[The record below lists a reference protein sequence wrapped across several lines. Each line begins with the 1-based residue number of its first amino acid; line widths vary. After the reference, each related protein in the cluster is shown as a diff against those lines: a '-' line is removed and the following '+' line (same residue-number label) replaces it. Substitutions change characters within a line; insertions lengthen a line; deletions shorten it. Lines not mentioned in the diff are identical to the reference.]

1 MTPAADSQRRWGSI
15 FLGDSTPADGRSARR
30 FAVRLF
36 AFAGIALLGILW
48 GWVVAVAELN
58 ALYLCISVIGC
69 VFILRDFRIGVVML
83 ILLMPI
89 SHSAIFPHAMMGVT
103 GLNPLNLLL
112 IGTLGSY
119 LLSELSGGKPGR
131 FIPRPLFW
139 LYIVPIAIAGVL
151 GAQHVDDIARA
162 FFMYD
167 TLEFNNATGYIRDM
181 VVKPLF
187 IVLFALLTAAAVSR
201 SEKPEKFLIPALISI
216 WVMGLLVIV
225 FVLASGIGINALG
238 RSTSR
243 EFLSPLG
250 LHANE
255 LGRHYATAYA
265 LLLFTWAESKNAQI
279 RVILLASMGLVVM
292 ALVFTFSRGA
302 FFGFIVVNLLF
313 LLWRR
318 NVKTLVFMGLLGAV
332 ALLVLPGAV
341 YDRITDG
348 YGSGLDAISA
358 GRVGML
364 WLPLFPELLRS
375 PVYGNGIGSILWSDA
390 MRKGAG
396 VSILMV
402 THPHNAYLQALLD
415 MGIAGLLLLGAYFVH
430 VWKKFR
436 ALSRD
441 ATLSPDLRGFYQGA
455 AAGLASFLIAAISDS
470 SLTPVPEQAFL
481 WLAIGMMYGQLAKEK
496 ERGN

>member
-15 FLGDSTPADGRSARR
+15 FLGDSAPEERRPGRRDASR
-30 FAVRLF
+30 FSTLVGF
-36 AFAGIALLGILW
+36 ALLGILW
-48 GWVVAVAELN
+48 GVVVAVAELN
-58 ALYLCISVIGC
+58 ALYLCISLIGC
-69 VFILRDFRIGVVML
+69 IFILLDFRIGVVLL

-89 SHSAIFPHAMMGVT
+89 SHSYIFPHAMLGVT

-119 LLSELSGGKPGR
+119 LLRELSDGKPR
-131 FIPRPLFW
+131 HFIPRPLFW
-139 LYIVPIAIAGVL
+139 LYIVPIAIAGAL
-151 GAQHVDDIARA
+151 GSLHVEDIARV
-162 FFMYD
+162 FFMNEL
-167 TLEFNNATGYIRDM
+167 LEFNDAAGYIRDL

-187 IVLFALLTAAAVSR
+187 MVVFALLVAAAVSR
-201 SEKPEKFLIPALISI
+201 SEKLEKFLIPALISI
-216 WVMGLLVIV
+216 WVMGSMVIV
-225 FVLASGIGINALG
+225 FVLVSGVGISVLG
-238 RSTSR
+238 LSTSR

-250 LHANE
+250 MHANE
-255 LGRHYATAYA
+255 LGRLYAIAYA

-279 RVILLASMGLVVM
+279 KLMLLASMGLVVV

-302 FFGFIVVNLLF
+302 FFGFIAVNLLF

-318 NVKTLVFMGLLGAV
+318 NAKTLIFIGLLAAA

-341 YDRITDG
+341 YDRVTDG
-348 YGSGLDAISA
+348 YGRGLDAISA
-358 GRVGML
+358 SRIGLL

-390 MRKGAG
+390 MRRGAG

-415 MGIAGLLLLGAYFVH
+415 MGLAGLLLLGAYFVH
-430 VWKKFR
+430 VWRRFR
-436 ALSRD
+436 ALSID
-441 ATLSPDLRGFYQGA
+441 AALSPELRGFYQGA
-455 AAGLASFLIAAISDS
+455 AAGLASFLIAGISDS

-481 WLAIGMMYGQLAKEK
+481 WLAIGMMYGQRAKET
-496 ERGN
+496 ET

>member
-15 FLGDSTPADGRSARR
+15 FLGDSAPECVGPARSDA
-30 FAVRLF
+30 FRLSTL
-36 AFAGIALLGILW
+36 AGFALLGILW
-48 GWVVAVAELN
+48 GVIVAVAEIN
-58 ALYLCISVIGC
+58 ALYLCICLIGC
-69 VFILRDFRIGVVML
+69 VFILLDFRIGVVLL

-89 SHSAIFPHAMMGVT
+89 SRSTIFPHAMLGVT

-119 LLSELSGGKPGR
+119 LLRELSDGKKRER
-131 FIPRPLFW
+131 FVPRPLFW
-139 LYIVPIAIAGVL
+139 LYIVPIAIAGAL
-151 GAQHVDDIARA
+151 GASHVDDIARV
-162 FFMYD
+162 FFMKEL
-167 TLEFNNATGYIRDM
+167 LEFKDAAGYIRDL

-187 IVLFALLTAAAVSR
+187 MVVFALLVAAAVSR
-201 SEKPEKFLIPALISI
+201 SEKPDKFLIPALISI
-216 WVMGLLVIV
+216 WVMGAMVIV
-225 FVLASGIGINALG
+225 FVLLSGVGMDVLG

-250 LHANE
+250 MHANE
-255 LGRHYATAYA
+255 LGCMYAIAYA
-265 LLLFTWAESKNAQI
+265 MLLFTWAESKNAQI
-279 RVILLASMGLVVM
+279 KLMLLASMGLVVM

-313 LLWRR
+313 LFWRR
-318 NVKTLVFMGLLGAV
+318 NAKTLIFIGLLAAV

-341 YDRITDG
+341 YDRVAHG

-358 GRVGML
+358 GRIGML
-364 WLPLFPELLRS
+364 WVPLFPELLRS
-375 PVYGNGIGSILWSDA
+375 PLYGNGIASILWSDA

-430 VWKKFR
+430 VWKNFR
-436 ALSRD
+436 ALGID
-441 ATLSPDLRGFYQGA
+441 AALSGESRGFYQGA
-455 AAGLASFLIAAISDS
+455 AAGLAGFLVAGISGS
-470 SLTPVPEQAFL
+470 SLTPVSEQAFL
-481 WLAIGMMYGQLAKEK
+481 WLAIGMMYGQRAKQME
-496 ERGN
+496 N

>member
-15 FLGDSTPADGRSARR
+15 FLSDNAPEEGRPGRRDASRFST
-30 FAVRLF
+30 L
-36 AFAGIALLGILW
+36 AGIALLGILW
-48 GWVVAVAELN
+48 GVVVAVAELN
-58 ALYLCISVIGC
+58 ALYLCISLIGC
-69 VFILRDFRIGVVML
+69 VFILLDFRIGVVLL

-89 SHSAIFPHAMMGVT
+89 SRSTIFPHAMLGVT

-119 LLSELSGGKPGR
+119 LLSELSDGKLRR
-131 FIPRPLFW
+131 FVPRPLFW
-139 LYIVPIAIAGVL
+139 LYIVPIAVAGAL
-151 GAQHVDDIARA
+151 GARHVDDIARV
-162 FFMYD
+162 FFMKEM
-167 TLEFNNATGYIRDM
+167 LEFHDMAGYIRDL

-187 IVLFALLTAAAVSR
+187 MVVFALLVAAAVSR
-201 SEKPEKFLIPALISI
+201 SKNPEKFLIPALISI
-216 WVMGLLVIV
+216 WVMGSMVIV
-225 FVLASGIGINALG
+225 FVVVSGVGISVLG
-238 RSTSR
+238 LSTSR

-250 LHANE
+250 MHANE
-255 LGRHYATAYA
+255 LGRLYAIAYA

-279 RVILLASMGLVVM
+279 KLMMLASMGFVVV

-318 NVKTLVFMGLLGAV
+318 NAKTLIFMGLLAAA

-341 YDRITDG
+341 YDRVMDG
-348 YGSGLDAISA
+348 YGRGLDAISA
-358 GRVGML
+358 SRVGL
-364 WLPLFPELLRS
+364 IWLPLFPELLRS

-390 MRKGAG
+390 MRRGAG

-430 VWKKFR
+430 VWKRFR
-436 ALSRD
+436 ALSID
-441 ATLSPDLRGFYQGA
+441 AALSPELRGFYQGA
-455 AAGLASFLIAAISDS
+455 AAGLASFLIAGISDS

-481 WLAIGMMYGQLAKEK
+481 WLAIGMMYGHRPTEAES
-496 ERGN
+496 